1 MKIICALAVSI
12 TVESLDGIIFYS
24 LFSTLGIFADLK
36 KPQKIT
42 LSTMENHIHGKK
54 KSNSETR
61 NKIVYSISAYF
72 FAAKSSLV
80 RLCNMRLMTYP
91 II

>member
-54 KSNSETR
+54 SQ
-61 NKIVYSISAYF
+61 IVKQGTKQFILFLHIFLQQSH
-72 FAAKSSLV
+72 
-80 RLCNMRLMTYP
+80 P
-91 II
+91 W